1 MRNRQTAQLDNL
13 VESGHVRV
21 QAKHAPR
28 HLRKIHGRGL
38 YLLGRLQLN
47 RVVIHYGLYGRVA
60 NALRIHGKRGS
71 LFTENVSFFFAFMKS
86 LIRIK
91 IKMFRT
97 KQI

>member
-47 RVVIHYGLYGRVA
+47 RVVVHYGLYGRMA
-60 NALRIHGKRGS
+60 NALRIYGKRGS
-71 LFTENVSFFFAFMKS
+71 LFAENVSFAFMKS